1 MLLGTAPMA
10 LAAVNPNADPIVTE
24 ATDGTPNVVDIP
36 ASPFTLTDQ
45 AGHQVSLGSLAG
57 RTVVLTFLDPV
68 CTSDCPLIAQE
79 LRATDQMLGSQ
90 ASGVDLVAVATNPV
104 YDTTALTTAFDKQE
118 GLDHLPNW
126 IYLTGSLAQLHK
138 VWNDYGVQ
146 VAVAPAGAMIAHT
159 DIVYIIDRTG
169 HTRAI
174 LNADPGDGSSASA
187 SSFSALL
194 AGQVRTV
201 LS

>member
-1 MLLGTAPMA
+1 
-10 LAAVNPNADPIVTE
+10 
-24 ATDGTPNVVDIP
+24 
-36 ASPFTLTDQ
+36 
-45 AGHQVSLGSLAG
+45 
-57 RTVVLTFLDPV
+57 
-68 CTSDCPLIAQE
+68 
-79 LRATDQMLGSQ
+79 
-90 ASGVDLVAVATNPV
+90 
-104 YDTTALTTAFDKQE
+104 
-118 GLDHLPNW
+118 
-126 IYLTGSLAQLHK
+126 
-138 VWNDYGVQ
+138 
-146 VAVAPAGAMIAHT
+146 MIAHT